1 MDHQQQYGDVA
12 STYCTAFVSV
22 VLMLRC
28 FFIVIATTGPSS
40 ELPKKNILNRW
51 INNTRTMSKNNIS
64 RLEFRHW
71 YSLESQKE
79 RCSYWF
85 QFQCEQRPKFASSNR
100 SQRCHSQAAVA
111 CWLYVTGKDHV
122 NLAKLSWIPNR
133 SGIWARCKTRPR
145 QMGALA
151 ATSYRP
157 NSGER

>member
-22 VLMLRC
+22 VLMLCC

-100 SQRCHSQAAVA
+100 SQRCQAGS
-111 CWLYVTGKDHV
+111 CWLYVTRKDHV
-122 NLAKLSWIPNR
+122 NWAKLSWIPKHQGFGQDVKLDQVKR
-133 SGIWARCKTRPR
+133 AF
-145 QMGALA
+145 
-151 ATSYRP
+151 
-157 NSGER
+157 